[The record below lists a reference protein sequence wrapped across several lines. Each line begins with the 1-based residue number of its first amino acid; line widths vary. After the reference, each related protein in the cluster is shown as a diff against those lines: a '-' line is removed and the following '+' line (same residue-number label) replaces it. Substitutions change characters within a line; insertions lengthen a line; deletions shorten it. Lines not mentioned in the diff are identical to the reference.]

1 MNCTVRISPDK
12 AESWVP
18 THRSIAQFMGYG
30 SCSAAVAGASVD
42 ARRQVTVHRLVLAL
56 DCGHAVNPQQIAAQV
71 EGSVAYGLSAALF
84 GEITIEAGRAKQRN
98 FDSCPILRLAQMP
111 KCRWSKP

>member
-18 THRSIAQFMGYG
+18 THRSITQFMGYG

-111 KCRWSKP
+111 KCQWSKP